1 MLYSLY
7 QKVNGEWVGNH
18 RFSLESAIGAA
29 RHLGRLRAKVAVV
42 PDNVDPAPYLRL
54 VDQLA

>member
-29 RHLGRLRAKVAVV
+29 RHLSRLNSKVAVV
-42 PDNVDPAPYLRL
+42 PDNVDPKPYLQL
-54 VDQLA
+54 VDALA

>member
-1 MLYSLY
+1 LYSLY

-29 RHLGRLRAKVAVV
+29 RFLSRMRAKVAIV
-42 PDNVDPAPYLRL
+42 PDKVDPAPYLRL